1 MLIINFD
8 TILIK
13 TTRKTLYIFSDLA
26 FVTGFLIEVVKI
38 SSVRETIT
46 KYQRAAKELFKFAI
60 CGLIN
65 AINMGEIKTIFNKYH
80 VITARMLQ

>member
-8 TILIK
+8 TVLIK
-13 TTRKTLYIFSDLA
+13 TTRKTLHIFSDLT

-46 KYQRAAKELFKFAI
+46 KYQRTAKELLKFAT

-65 AINMGEIKTIFNKYH
+65 AINMG
-80 VITARMLQ
+80 